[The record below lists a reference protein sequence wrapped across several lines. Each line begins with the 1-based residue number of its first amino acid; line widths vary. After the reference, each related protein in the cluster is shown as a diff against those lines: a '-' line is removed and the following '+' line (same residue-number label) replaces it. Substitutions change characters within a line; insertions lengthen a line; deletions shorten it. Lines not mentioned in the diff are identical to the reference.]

1 MRYIQNLPVA
11 ITMVEIMAFTNPL
24 QLQTIYLE
32 LLRVIDLWR
41 LFVNIIRLHR
51 RGRSEGLDVYN
62 SPRFNQVKTKRIGFQ
77 MYCYKLVK
85 ELRQ

>member
-1 MRYIQNLPVA
+1 MRYIHNLPVA
-11 ITMVEIMAFTNPL
+11 TTMLEIMDVTNPL

-41 LFVNIIRLHR
+41 LFVTIIRLHR
-51 RGRSEGLDVYN
+51 RGRSDSLYVYN
-62 SPRFNQVKTKRIGFQ
+62 PPRFNQVKTKRICFQ
-77 MYCYKLVK
+77 MYCYKPFK

>member
-11 ITMVEIMAFTNPL
+11 TTVVEIMAFTNPL

-32 LLRVIDLWR
+32 LLHVIDLWR
-41 LFVNIIRLHR
+41 LFVTIIRLHR
-51 RGRSEGLDVYN
+51 RGRSESLYVYN
-62 SPRFNQVKTKRIGFQ
+62 PPRFNQVKTKRIGFQ
-77 MYCYKLVK
+77 MYCYKLFK